1 METCLVVELEVQVS
15 ALVTKHTAIYQM
27 VCNTSIVPA
36 TLHTAVVIRCLS
48 MMQAIGHAA
57 KGFINVTDL
66 VSSNCS
72 PSYHWDPGLL
82 ASQVLIATQKTSL

>member
-1 METCLVVELEVQVS
+1 MVEFEVQVS
-15 ALVTKHTAIYQM
+15 ALVRKHTANYQM
-27 VCNTSIVPA
+27 VCNTCAGLIVPA
-36 TLHTAVVIRCLS
+36 SLHTAVVIRFLS
-48 MMQAIGHAA
+48 MMQAIVHAA

-82 ASQVLIATQKTSL
+82 ASQV